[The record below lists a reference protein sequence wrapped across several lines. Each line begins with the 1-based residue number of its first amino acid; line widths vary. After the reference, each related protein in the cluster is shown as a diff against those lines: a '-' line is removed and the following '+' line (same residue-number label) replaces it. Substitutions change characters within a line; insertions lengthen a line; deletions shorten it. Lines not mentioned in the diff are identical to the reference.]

1 MFENLFSRFREKRY
15 TEAEV
20 ASILSGQPIVSSR
33 ISRAQALNISA
44 VGTAIN
50 FIAGTVASLPVRLYK
65 HEADRVEEV
74 SDDYRLKLLNDD
86 TGDLMDAEQFRKA
99 LVTDMLLEGAGYAY
113 IDKSGNR
120 ITGLYYVE
128 GQYVNLV
135 DGADKIKK
143 SVDVY
148 LNGKKVRDF
157 DVLRITKDTI
167 DGIHG
172 IGVLDSHSL
181 LFATMYNALKYENT
195 AVASGTKRGFLKS
208 ARRLE
213 KQMLDDLKAAW
224 RKLTSTDSENNDV
237 MVLNEGISFE
247 PTQSTATETQLNDLK
262 KTNNELVY
270 NLFGLNSALF
280 NASPTNMDGIYLN
293 SIKTAVLPVVE
304 ALNTALNKF
313 LLLEKEKGDY
323 FFALDTSEILK
334 GNVKDRYAA
343 YDTGIKSGW
352 LQVDEVRKIEKMAPI
367 GFDFMKLSL
376 ADVFYNPKTKEIF
389 VPNTNG
395 TGNIAK
401 AGKEGNE

>member
-1 MFENLFSRFREKRY
+1 MFGNLFSRFREKRY

-20 ASILSGQPIVSSR
+20 ASILTGQPIISSR
-33 ISRAQALNISA
+33 ISRAQALNIPA

-181 LFATMYNALKYENT
+181 LFSTMYNALKYENT

>member
-20 ASILSGQPIVSSR
+20 ASILTGQPIVSSR
-33 ISRAQALNISA
+33 ISRAQALNIPA

-181 LFATMYNALKYENT
+181 LFSTMYNALKYENT

-367 GFDFMKLSL
+367 GFEFMKLSL

-395 TGNIAK
+395 TGNVAK

>member
-20 ASILSGQPIVSSR
+20 ASILTGQPIVSSR
-33 ISRAQALNISA
+33 ISRAQALNIPA

-181 LFATMYNALKYENT
+181 LFSTMYNALKYENT

-395 TGNIAK
+395 TGNVAK

>member
-20 ASILSGQPIVSSR
+20 VSILSGQPIVSSR
-33 ISRAQALNISA
+33 ISRAQALNIPA

-181 LFATMYNALKYENT
+181 LFATMYNALKYEN
-195 AVASGTKRGFLKS
+195 
-208 ARRLE
+208 
-213 KQMLDDLKAAW
+213 
-224 RKLTSTDSENNDV
+224 NDV
-237 MVLNEGISFE
+237 LVLNEGISFE

-313 LLLEKEKGDY
+313 LLLEKEKGAY

>member
-1 MFENLFSRFREKRY
+1 
-15 TEAEV
+15 
-20 ASILSGQPIVSSR
+20 
-33 ISRAQALNISA
+33 
-44 VGTAIN
+44 
-50 FIAGTVASLPVRLYK
+50 
-65 HEADRVEEV
+65 
-74 SDDYRLKLLNDD
+74 
-86 TGDLMDAEQFRKA
+86 
-99 LVTDMLLEGAGYAY
+99 
-113 IDKSGNR
+113 
-120 ITGLYYVE
+120 
-128 GQYVNLV
+128 
-135 DGADKIKK
+135 
-143 SVDVY
+143 
-148 LNGKKVRDF
+148 
-157 DVLRITKDTI
+157 
-167 DGIHG
+167 
-172 IGVLDSHSL
+172 
-181 LFATMYNALKYENT
+181 MYNALKYENT

-237 MVLNEGISFE
+237 LVLNEGISFE

-270 NLFGLNSALF
+270 NLFGINSALF
-280 NASPTNMDGIYLN
+280 NASSTNMDDIYLN

-313 LLLEKEKGDY
+313 LLLEKEKGAY
-323 FFALDTSEILK
+323 FFAMDTSEILK

>member
-1 MFENLFSRFREKRY
+1 MFGNLFSRFREKRY

-33 ISRAQALNISA
+33 ISRAQALNIPA

-181 LFATMYNALKYENT
+181 LFSTMYNALKYENT

>member
-33 ISRAQALNISA
+33 ISRAQALNIPA

-213 KQMLDDLKAAW
+213 KQMLDELKAAW

-237 MVLNEGISFE
+237 LVLNEGISFE

-304 ALNTALNKF
+304 ALNIALNKF
-313 LLLEKEKGDY
+313 LLLEKEKGAY

>member
-33 ISRAQALNISA
+33 ISRAQALNIPA

-213 KQMLDDLKAAW
+213 KQMLDELKAAW

-237 MVLNEGISFE
+237 LVLNEGISFE

-313 LLLEKEKGDY
+313 LLLEKEKEAY

>member
-1 MFENLFSRFREKRY
+1 
-15 TEAEV
+15 
-20 ASILSGQPIVSSR
+20 
-33 ISRAQALNISA
+33 
-44 VGTAIN
+44 
-50 FIAGTVASLPVRLYK
+50 
-65 HEADRVEEV
+65 
-74 SDDYRLKLLNDD
+74 
-86 TGDLMDAEQFRKA
+86 
-99 LVTDMLLEGAGYAY
+99 MLLEGAGYAY

-181 LFATMYNALKYENT
+181 LFSTMYNALKYENT

-280 NASPTNMDGIYLN
+280 NASSTNMDDIYLN

-313 LLLEKEKGDY
+313 LLLEKEKGAY

-367 GFDFMKLSL
+367 GFEFMKLSL

-395 TGNIAK
+395 TGNVAK

>member
-20 ASILSGQPIVSSR
+20 ASILTGQPIVSSR
-33 ISRAQALNISA
+33 ISRAQALNIPA

-181 LFATMYNALKYENT
+181 LFSTMYNALKYENT

-313 LLLEKEKGDY
+313 LLLEKEKGNY

-395 TGNIAK
+395 TGNVAK